1 MTVKREENEF
11 AEFIRL
17 ECADLV
23 EHLSKAT
30 KTALAVLGPEG
41 EVILEVSPAKEGEQS
56 GSGGTSD
63 LAAPIR
69 FSGDPVGRLVAPGG
83 ESEIRPLLES
93 LAGEIGNRYALERD
107 LEKMTDDLTDAYDQ
121 INLLYRFTRVL
132 RPDGGFSE
140 TSKRLLQEAGE
151 LVERR
156 LLVLY
161 LPKRDFFTWS
171 TEPGYEP
178 PPSIVWLTEN
188 RAALRR
194 IQSELR
200 QEVERAKSPEDARH
214 RGTLMPPPGSV
225 SYMVLPIWVRSD
237 TVGFVGIF
245 AADGTGPIETG
256 EIRILESLAKEISTT
271 VTTMDLRLELRHL
284 LFNVVRSLVNAI
296 EAKDKYTRGHSERVF
311 MLSVRIGERLGLPP
325 DDVQSLSWAALLH
338 DIGKISIDEKIL
350 NKPDRLSEEEFER
363 VKSHPVAGCKMLE
376 PIEQLE
382 SILPGIRHHHE
393 RWDGT
398 GYPDGLRGKDI
409 PLISRV
415 IAVADTYDA
424 IVSARPYR
432 PADTYEYALRVIR
445 AAAGSQFDPK
455 VVSAFL
461 NLVAEGE
468 IGGEAKESH
477 ESATS

>member
-1 MTVKREENEF
+1 MTVKRDESEF

-17 ECADLV
+17 ECGDLV

-30 KTALAVLGPEG
+30 RTALAVLGAEG
-41 EVILEVSPAKEGEQS
+41 EVILRAPGSIEEEATG
-56 GSGGTSD
+56 GSGG
-63 LAAPIR
+63 LEVAAAIR
-69 FSGDPVGRLVAPGG
+69 SAGDPVGRIVARGG
-83 ESEIRPLLES
+83 EREILPLLES
-93 LAGEIGNRYALERD
+93 VAGEIGDRYALEQD
-107 LEKMTDDLTDAYDQ
+107 LTKMTDDLTDAYDQ

-140 TSKRLLQEAGE
+140 TSKRLLEEAGE

-171 TEPGYEP
+171 TGPGFEP
-178 PPSIVWLTEN
+178 PSSLVWLTEN
-188 RAALRR
+188 RATLRR

-200 QEVERAKSPEDARH
+200 QEVECAEAPEDARH
-214 RGTLMPPPGSV
+214 RGNVMLPPGAV
-225 SYMVLPIWVRSD
+225 AYVVLPIWVRSD
-237 TVGFVGIF
+237 TVGYVGIF
-245 AADGTGPIETG
+245 AAEGTGSIETG

-271 VTTMDLRLELRHL
+271 VTTMELRQELRHL

-311 MLSVRIGERLGLPP
+311 VVSVRIGEKLGLQP

-338 DIGKISIDEKIL
+338 DIGKISIDENIL
-350 NKPDRLSEEEFER
+350 NKPDRLSEAEFER
-363 VKSHPVAGCKMLE
+363 IKSHPVVGCKMLE

-382 SILPGIRHHHE
+382 SVLPGIRHHHE

-398 GYPDGLRGKDI
+398 GYPDGVRGEAI
-409 PLISRV
+409 PLISR
-415 IAVADTYDA
+415 IISVADTYDA

-432 PADTYEYALRVIR
+432 PPDTYEYALRVIR
-445 AAAGSQFDPK
+445 AAAGSQFDPR

-477 ESATS
+477 ESTTA